1 MESDIQ
7 KILVPIDFSDYSKS
21 ALKYAVNFCKNC
33 KADMFLIYVVE
44 PVIYPPDFSMGQ
56 IAIPSV
62 NSEWDER
69 ARQELDKLA
78 KEEIPSGVSVKTI
91 IKTGKPFLEIIE
103 TAGELDVD
111 LIIIATHGRSGV
123 EHILFGS
130 TAEKVVRKAPCP
142 VLTLR
147 EPIKGFNYK
156 DENEEE
162 KTVRSRVNFFYQL
175 QNQRVLQEQVYFV
188 NREVF

>member
-1 MESDIQ
+1 MIPNIK

-21 ALKYAVNFCKNC
+21 ALKYAVNFSKSFN
-33 KADMFLIYVVE
+33 AEMSLIYVVE

-62 NSEWDER
+62 NTEWDER
-69 ARQELDKLA
+69 AKQELEKLA
-78 KEEIPSGVSVKTI
+78 KEEIPSGVSVKTL
-91 IKTGKPFLEIIE
+91 IKTGKPFIEIIE
-103 TAGELDVD
+103 TAGELNID
-111 LIIIATHGRSGV
+111 LIIIATHGRTGV

-147 EPIKGFNYK
+147 EPVKGFNYK
-156 DENEEE
+156 DEMKLKN
-162 KTVRSRVNFFYQL
+162 KK
-175 QNQRVLQEQVYFV
+175 
-188 NREVF
+188 

>member
-1 MESDIQ
+1 MELDIK

-21 ALKYAVNFCKNC
+21 SLKYATSFAKNFNSEIT
-33 KADMFLIYVVE
+33 LIYVVE

-62 NSEWDER
+62 NAEWD
-69 ARQELDKLA
+69 LKA
-78 KEEIPSGVSVKTI
+78 KEELEKLGKQEIPESIKVSII
-91 IKTGKPFLEIIE
+91 IKTGKPFLEIID
-103 TAGELDVD
+103 TAAEENID
-111 LIIIATHGRSGV
+111 LIIIATHGHSGV

-147 EPIKGFNYK
+147 EPIKGFMFK
-156 DENEEE
+156 EEM
-162 KTVRSRVNFFYQL
+162 KKA
-175 QNQRVLQEQVYFV
+175 
-188 NREVF
+188 

>member
-1 MESDIQ
+1 MGPDIK

-21 ALKYAVNFCKNC
+21 ALKYAVNFCKDCN
-33 KADMFLIYVVE
+33 AEMVLIYVVE

-62 NSEWDER
+62 NAEWDER

-78 KEEIPSGVSVKTI
+78 KEQIPASVPVKTI

-103 TAGELDVD
+103 TAGELDID
-111 LIIIATHGRSGV
+111 LIIIATHGRSGM

-147 EPIKGFNYK
+147 EPIKGFKYK
-156 DENEEE
+156 EEM
-162 KTVRSRVNFFYQL
+162 KKKNS
-175 QNQRVLQEQVYFV
+175 
-188 NREVF
+188 

>member
-1 MESDIQ
+1 MIPDIK

-21 ALKYAVNFCKNC
+21 ALKYAVNLSKNFN
-33 KADMFLIYVVE
+33 AEMILIYVVE

-62 NSEWDER
+62 NTEWDER
-69 ARQELDKLA
+69 AKQELDKLA
-78 KEEIPSGVSVKTI
+78 KAEIPSGVAVRTL
-91 IKTGKPFLEIIE
+91 IKTGKPFIEIIE
-103 TAGELDVD
+103 TAGELDID
-111 LIIIATHGRSGV
+111 LIIIATHGRTGV

-156 DENEEE
+156 NEM
-162 KTVRSRVNFFYQL
+162 KLKNKK
-175 QNQRVLQEQVYFV
+175 N
-188 NREVF
+188 

>member
-1 MESDIQ
+1 MEPEIK

-21 ALKYAVNFCKNC
+21 SLKYAVNFVKKFN
-33 KADMFLIYVVE
+33 AEIQLVYVVE

-62 NSEWDER
+62 DLEMDKR
-69 ARQELDKLA
+69 AIEELDKLA
-78 KEEIPSGVSVKTI
+78 EKNIPRELKVKTI
-91 IKTGKPFLEIIE
+91 VKTGKPFLEIID
-103 TAGELDVD
+103 TAIEENID
-111 LIIIATHGRSGV
+111 LIIIATHGHTGV

-147 EPIKGFNYK
+147 EPPKGYNFK
-156 DENEEE
+156 EELSKTE
-162 KTVRSRVNFFYQL
+162 K
-175 QNQRVLQEQVYFV
+175 E
-188 NREVF
+188 